1 MMNKA
6 MKTNEIRE
14 LFLNFFESREHEKVS
29 GSSLIPSN
37 DPTLLFT
44 NAGMVQF
51 KDVFLGNEQRQ
62 SQRAVSVQRCLR
74 AGGKHNDLDNV
85 GYTDRHHTFFEMLG
99 NFSFGDY
106 FKEEA
111 IHFAWEFITEELNI
125 DPDRLWVSVFKD
137 DDEAAAI
144 WLDQI
149 KVNPD
154 RLVRMGEAS
163 NFWSMG
169 QTGPCGPCTEI
180 FYDHGPH
187 IEGGPP
193 GSESEEGDRFVEIWN
208 LVFMQFERAEDG
220 QLTQLPKP
228 SVDTGMGLER
238 IAAVMQ
244 GVQSNYEIDLFKN
257 IIKAVSSLIGDAGSN
272 NHYRVISDHI
282 RAAAFLILDGVSPG
296 REGRGYVLRRI
307 IRRALRHGY
316 ELGVEEPFFHEV
328 IDPLV
333 KEMGEAYPDLAQKS
347 EYIKRI
353 ILTEEERFSA
363 TLAQGM
369 RLLETEIDSLSGD
382 ILSGEFVFKLYD
394 TYGFPVDLT
403 SDIARVKQLKIDQ
416 KGFDKAMDRQK
427 EMARTASQF
436 SRQQVKEVDH
446 GLETSF
452 LGYDQ
457 HENDTKVT
465 GIIKD
470 QLINQIAKGET
481 GQVILEETAFY
492 AESGGQVGDVGT
504 IQSKTGAFQVL
515 DTQSSGDALVHLG
528 TVTNGT
534 MALNDKVKATINP
547 IRRQAIT
554 LNHTSA
560 HLLHSALINVLG
572 DHVAQRG
579 SAVGDKRLRLDFSH
593 DQALTT
599 EELRQIEELVNKK
612 IEKNI
617 DVETSIMK
625 HDEALESG
633 ALALF
638 GEKYG
643 EEVRVVNVELFSKEL
658 CGGTHVK
665 NTGEIGFFKIISE
678 SSIASGTR
686 RIEAITGDE
695 ALKWAEETEYLVEKL
710 ADMLQTGRD
719 GIEKK
724 VQTLVNNNRQM
735 NLEIKDL
742 KAQIIRQPS
751 GDTANEIETI
761 NSISLLIKEL
771 AEDTEPSVMRSAIDQ
786 IKQDIGSG
794 VIILASKSSKGK
806 VRVAIGVT
814 EDLVEKVQAN
824 ILANEMSKVLGGK
837 GGGRANFANAGGSDT
852 ENLLKSFDLA
862 KDWIKNLEF

>member
-1 MMNKA
+1 

-37 DPTLLFT
+37 DQTLLFT

-257 IIKAVSSLIGDAGSN
+257 VIKAVSSLIGDTGSN

>member
-1 MMNKA
+1 

-37 DPTLLFT
+37 DQTLLFT

>member
-1 MMNKA
+1 

-14 LFLNFFESREHEKVS
+14 LFLNFFESREHEKVL

>member
-1 MMNKA
+1 

-44 NAGMVQF
+44 NSGMVQF
-51 KDVFLGNEQRQ
+51 KDVFLGIEQRQ
-62 SQRAVSVQRCLR
+62 SKRAVSVQRCLR

-137 DDEAAAI
+137 DKEAAAI

-257 IIKAVSSLIGDAGSN
+257 VIKAVSSLIGDAGSN

-282 RAAAFLILDGVSPG
+282 RAAAFLILDGVSPD

-369 RLLETEIDSLSGD
+369 RLLEKEIDSLSGD
-382 ILSGEFVFKLYD
+382 ILSGAFVFKLYD

-436 SRQQVKEVDH
+436 SQQQVKEVNH

-470 QLINQIAKGET
+470 ELIDQIAKGET

-492 AESGGQVGDVGT
+492 AESGGQIGDVGT
-504 IQSKTGAFQVL
+504 IQSKTGTFQVL

-534 MALNDKVKATINP
+534 MTLNDKVKATINP

-599 EELRQIEELVNKK
+599 EELRQIEELVNQK

-643 EEVRVVNVELFSKEL
+643 EEVRVINVEAFSKEL

-724 VQTLVNNNRQM
+724 VQTLVDNNRQM

-751 GDTANEIETI
+751 GDKANEIETI
-761 NSISLLIKEL
+761 NNTSLLIKEL
-771 AEDTEPSVMRSAIDQ
+771 VEDTEPSVMRSAIDQ
-786 IKQDIGSG
+786 MKQDIGSG

-806 VRVAIGVT
+806 VRIAIGVT
-814 EDLVEKVQAN
+814 EDLVEKVKAD
-824 ILANEMSKVLGGK
+824 ILANEMSKELGGK
-837 GGGRANFANAGGSDT
+837 GGGRANFANAGGPNVD
-852 ENLLKSFDLA
+852 NLNKSFDTA
-862 KDWIKNLEF
+862 RDWIKNI

>member
-14 LFLNFFESREHEKVS
+14 LFLNFFESREHEKVL

-37 DPTLLFT
+37 DQTLLFT

>member
-1 MMNKA
+1 

>member
-1 MMNKA
+1 

-44 NAGMVQF
+44 NSGMVQF
-51 KDVFLGNEQRQ
+51 KDVFLGIEQRK
-62 SQRAVSVQRCLR
+62 SKRAVSVQRCLR

-220 QLTQLPKP
+220 QLTQLPEP

-257 IIKAVSSLIGDAGSN
+257 VIKAVSSLIGDAGSN

-282 RAAAFLILDGVSPG
+282 RAAAFLILDGVSPD

-369 RLLETEIDSLSGD
+369 RLLEKEIDSLSGD

-436 SRQQVKEVDH
+436 SQQQVKEVNH

-470 QLINQIAKGET
+470 ELIDQIAKGET

-492 AESGGQVGDVGT
+492 AESGGQIGDVGT
-504 IQSKTGAFQVL
+504 IQSKTGTFQVL
-515 DTQSSGDALVHLG
+515 DTQFSGDALVHLG

-534 MALNDKVKATINP
+534 MTLNDKVKATINP

-599 EELRQIEELVNKK
+599 EELRQIEELVNQK

-643 EEVRVVNVELFSKEL
+643 EEVRVINVEAFSKEL

-724 VQTLVNNNRQM
+724 VQTLVDNNRQM

-751 GDTANEIETI
+751 GDKANEIEII
-761 NSISLLIKEL
+761 NNTSLLIKEL
-771 AEDTEPSVMRSAIDQ
+771 AGDTEPSVMRSAIDQ
-786 IKQDIGSG
+786 MKQDIGSG

-806 VRVAIGVT
+806 VRIAIGVT
-814 EDLVEKVQAN
+814 EDLVEKVKAD
-824 ILANEMSKVLGGK
+824 ILANEMSKELGGK
-837 GGGRANFANAGGSDT
+837 GGGRANFANAGGPNVD
-852 ENLLKSFDLA
+852 NLNKSFDTA
-862 KDWIKNLEF
+862 RDWIKNI

>member
-1 MMNKA
+1 

-14 LFLNFFESREHEKVS
+14 LFLNFFESREHEKVL

-369 RLLETEIDSLSGD
+369 RLLDKEIDSLSGD

-643 EEVRVVNVELFSKEL
+643 EEVRVINVEAFSKEL

>member
-1 MMNKA
+1 

-37 DPTLLFT
+37 DQTLLFT

-837 GGGRANFANAGGSDT
+837 GGGRANYANAGGSNVDD
-852 ENLLKSFDLA
+852 LYKSFDA
-862 KDWIKNLEF
+862 ARDWIKNI

>member
-1 MMNKA
+1 

-44 NAGMVQF
+44 NSGMVQF
-51 KDVFLGNEQRQ
+51 KDVFLGIEQRQ

-125 DPDRLWVSVFKD
+125 DPDRLWFSVFKD
-137 DDEAAAI
+137 DEEAAAI

-154 RLVRMGEAS
+154 RLVRMGEVS

-599 EELRQIEELVNKK
+599 EELRQIEELVNQK

>member
-1 MMNKA
+1 

-37 DPTLLFT
+37 DQTLLFT

-504 IQSKTGAFQVL
+504 IQSKTGTFQVL

-599 EELRQIEELVNKK
+599 EELRQIEELVNQK

>member
-1 MMNKA
+1 

-44 NAGMVQF
+44 NSGMVQF
-51 KDVFLGNEQRQ
+51 KDVFLGIEQRQ
-62 SQRAVSVQRCLR
+62 SKRAVSVQRCLR

-492 AESGGQVGDVGT
+492 AESGGQIGDVGT
-504 IQSKTGAFQVL
+504 IQSKTGTFQVL
-515 DTQSSGDALVHLG
+515 DTQSSGDALAHLG

-724 VQTLVNNNRQM
+724 VQTLVDNNRQM

-751 GDTANEIETI
+751 GDKANEIETI
-761 NSISLLIKEL
+761 NNTSLLIKEL
-771 AEDTEPSVMRSAIDQ
+771 VEDTEPSVMRSAIDQ
-786 IKQDIGSG
+786 MKQDIGSG

>member
-1 MMNKA
+1 

-14 LFLNFFESREHEKVS
+14 LFLNFFESREHEKVL

-724 VQTLVNNNRQM
+724 VQTLVDNNRQM

-751 GDTANEIETI
+751 GDKANEIETI
-761 NSISLLIKEL
+761 NNTSLLIKEL
-771 AEDTEPSVMRSAIDQ
+771 VEDTEPSVMRSAIDQ
-786 IKQDIGSG
+786 MKQDIGSG

-806 VRVAIGVT
+806 VRIAIGVT
-814 EDLVEKVQAN
+814 EDLVEKVKAD
-824 ILANEMSKVLGGK
+824 ILANEMSKELGGK
-837 GGGRANFANAGGSDT
+837 GGGRANFANAGGPNVD
-852 ENLLKSFDLA
+852 NLNKSFDTA
-862 KDWIKNLEF
+862 RDWIKNI

>member
-1 MMNKA
+1 

-257 IIKAVSSLIGDAGSN
+257 VIKAVSSLIGDAGSN

-282 RAAAFLILDGVSPG
+282 RAAAFLILDGVSPD

-369 RLLETEIDSLSGD
+369 RLLEKEIDSLSGD

-751 GDTANEIETI
+751 GDKTNEIETI

>member
-1 MMNKA
+1 

-37 DPTLLFT
+37 DQTLLFT

-724 VQTLVNNNRQM
+724 VQTLV
-735 NLEIKDL
+735 
-742 KAQIIRQPS
+742 
-751 GDTANEIETI
+751 
-761 NSISLLIKEL
+761 
-771 AEDTEPSVMRSAIDQ
+771 
-786 IKQDIGSG
+786 
-794 VIILASKSSKGK
+794 
-806 VRVAIGVT
+806 
-814 EDLVEKVQAN
+814 
-824 ILANEMSKVLGGK
+824 
-837 GGGRANFANAGGSDT
+837 
-852 ENLLKSFDLA
+852 
-862 KDWIKNLEF
+862 

>member
-1 MMNKA
+1 

-44 NAGMVQF
+44 NSGMVQF
-51 KDVFLGNEQRQ
+51 KDVFLGIEQRQ
-62 SQRAVSVQRCLR
+62 SKRAVSVQRCLR

-220 QLTQLPKP
+220 QLTQLPEP

-257 IIKAVSSLIGDAGSN
+257 VIKAVSSLIGDAGSN

-282 RAAAFLILDGVSPG
+282 RAAAFLILDGVSPD

-369 RLLETEIDSLSGD
+369 RLLEKEIDSLSGD

-436 SRQQVKEVDH
+436 SQQQVKEVNH

-470 QLINQIAKGET
+470 ELIDQIAKGET

-492 AESGGQVGDVGT
+492 AESGGQIGDVGT
-504 IQSKTGAFQVL
+504 IQSKTGTFQVL
-515 DTQSSGDALVHLG
+515 DTQFSGDALIHLG

-534 MALNDKVKATINP
+534 MTLNDKVKATINP

-599 EELRQIEELVNKK
+599 EELRQIEELVNQK

-643 EEVRVVNVELFSKEL
+643 EEVRVINVEAFSKEL

-724 VQTLVNNNRQM
+724 VQTLVDNNRQM

-751 GDTANEIETI
+751 GDKANEIETI
-761 NSISLLIKEL
+761 NNTSLLIKEL
-771 AEDTEPSVMRSAIDQ
+771 VEDTEPSVMRSAIDQ
-786 IKQDIGSG
+786 MKQDIGSG

-806 VRVAIGVT
+806 VRIAIGVT
-814 EDLVEKVQAN
+814 EDLVEKVKAD
-824 ILANEMSKVLGGK
+824 ILANEMSKELGGK
-837 GGGRANFANAGGSDT
+837 GGGRANFANAGGPNVD
-852 ENLLKSFDLA
+852 NLNKSFDTA
-862 KDWIKNLEF
+862 RDWIKNI

>member
-1 MMNKA
+1 

-44 NAGMVQF
+44 NSGMVQF
-51 KDVFLGNEQRQ
+51 KDVFLGIEQRQ
-62 SQRAVSVQRCLR
+62 SKRAVSVQRCLR

-257 IIKAVSSLIGDAGSN
+257 VIKAVSSLIGDAGSN

-282 RAAAFLILDGVSPG
+282 RAAAFLILDGVSPD

-369 RLLETEIDSLSGD
+369 RLLEKEIDSLSGD

-436 SRQQVKEVDH
+436 SQQQVKEVNH

-470 QLINQIAKGET
+470 ELIDQIAKGET

-492 AESGGQVGDVGT
+492 AESGGQIGDVGT
-504 IQSKTGAFQVL
+504 IQSKTGTFQVL

-534 MALNDKVKATINP
+534 MTLNDKVKATINP

-599 EELRQIEELVNKK
+599 EELRQIEELVNQK

-724 VQTLVNNNRQM
+724 VQTLVDNNRQM

-751 GDTANEIETI
+751 GDKANEIETI

-771 AEDTEPSVMRSAIDQ
+771 VEDTEPSVMRSAIDQ
-786 IKQDIGSG
+786 MKQDIGSG

-806 VRVAIGVT
+806 VRIAIGVT
-814 EDLVEKVQAN
+814 EDLVEKVKAD
-824 ILANEMSKVLGGK
+824 ILANEMSKELGGK
-837 GGGRANFANAGGSDT
+837 GGGRANFANAGGPNVD
-852 ENLLKSFDLA
+852 NLNKSFDTA
-862 KDWIKNLEF
+862 RDWIKNI

>member
-37 DPTLLFT
+37 DQTLLFT

-599 EELRQIEELVNKK
+599 EELRQIEELVNQK

>member
-1 MMNKA
+1 

-44 NAGMVQF
+44 NSGMVQF

-369 RLLETEIDSLSGD
+369 RLLDKEIDSLSGD

-504 IQSKTGAFQVL
+504 IQSKTGTFQVL

-643 EEVRVVNVELFSKEL
+643 EEVRVINVEAFSKEL